1 MTQYTPYTIK
11 TSLKSILFIPQ
22 KSAGVF
28 FLLLLQKLLF
38 ATVTANERDLF
49 IASYTDKKR
58 NAHNKNILY
67 LCQQKKK
74 KPATPDGSTRLKNS
88 LTAESWKSKHIKIF

>member
-74 KPATPDGSTRLKNS
+74 TRNARWKHTFEEQLNCWILKKQ
-88 LTAESWKSKHIKIF
+88 AY